1 MTQLSVLVSLAT
13 EASDFQREQAQAAKE
28 AAARLDMAAQVVFA
42 QNDALTQSE
51 QLLGIIQGD
60 RSQRPQAI
68 VIQPCGQTALPHVAR
83 AAAAAGIA
91 WVVLNWSVDYLAD
104 LRERYGVPA
113 FIVSSDQLEIGR
125 IQGRQAAALLPQ
137 GGSVLLVT
145 GPGNSPSTR
154 LRSEGW
160 LETKPANI
168 QGRALKSEG
177 WTEQDGARSVDA
189 WLRLAT
195 ARQTRY
201 DAVVGQSDMLALG
214 ARSALQG
221 SRNGKRPDS
230 NSELPFAGVD
240 GLPHGGRAWVQQGIL
255 AATVVV
261 PTNAGTALEMLSQ
274 AIRTGVQP
282 AEITY
287 TTPASYPSLPDLAL
301 KAKRAE
307 ATSR

>member
-28 AAARLDMAAQVVFA
+28 AAARLDMAAQVIYA

-51 QLLGIIQGD
+51 QLLTIIQGD
-60 RSQRPQAI
+60 PAQRPQAI
-68 VIQPCGQTALPHVAR
+68 VMQPCGQTALPHVAR

-91 WVVLNWSVDYLAD
+91 WVVLNWTVDYLAD
-104 LRERYGVPA
+104 LREKYGVPA

-125 IQGRQAAALLPQ
+125 IQGRQAAVLLPQ

-145 GPGNSPSTR
+145 GPANSPSSR
-154 LRSEGW
+154 LRSKGW

-168 QGRALKSEG
+168 QARALKSEG

-201 DAVVGQSDMLALG
+201 DAVVAQSDMLALG
-214 ARSALQG
+214 ARSALLT
-221 SRNGKRPDS
+221 SRKGARPDS
-230 NSELPFAGVD
+230 NPELPFAGVD
-240 GLPHGGRAWVQQGIL
+240 GLPRGGRAWVQQGIL
-255 AATVVV
+255 QATVVV

-282 AEITY
+282 AETTY
-287 TTPASYPSLPDLAL
+287 TTPASYPALTDLAL
-301 KAKRAE
+301 KAKRADT
-307 ATSR
+307 TSC

>member
-28 AAARLDMAAQVVFA
+28 AAARLDMATQVVFA
-42 QNDALTQSE
+42 QDDALTQSE

-60 RSQRPQAI
+60 RGQRPQAI

-83 AAAAAGIA
+83 AAATAGIA
-91 WVVLNWSVDYLAD
+91 WVVLNWSVDYLSD
-104 LRERYGVPA
+104 LRERYSVPA

-125 IQGRQAAALLPQ
+125 IQGRQVAALLPE

-145 GPGNSPSTR
+145 GPTNSPSSR

-168 QGRALKSEG
+168 QARALKSEG

-201 DAVVGQSDMLALG
+201 DAVVAQSDMLAIG
-214 ARSALQG
+214 ARSALQT
-221 SRNGKRPDS
+221 SRNGTRRDPH
-230 NSELPFAGVD
+230 SELPFAGVD
-240 GLPHGGRAWVQQGIL
+240 GLPRGGQSWVQQGIL

-282 AEITY
+282 PETTY
-287 TTPASYPSLPDLAL
+287 TSPMSYPALTDLAQR
-301 KAKRAE
+301 AKRADV
-307 ATSR
+307 TSL